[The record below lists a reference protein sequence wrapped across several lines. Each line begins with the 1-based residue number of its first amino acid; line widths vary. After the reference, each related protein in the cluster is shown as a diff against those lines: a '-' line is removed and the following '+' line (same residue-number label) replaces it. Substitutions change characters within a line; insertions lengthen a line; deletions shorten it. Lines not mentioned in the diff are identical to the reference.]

1 MEHDLA
7 AFRRWMQEKRL
18 AASTVDT
25 YVQVTAKF
33 LGYASRKRA
42 PEISA
47 IWIQRFNFD
56 EIVKKKRSISYQ
68 NQCINGI
75 KKYLEFLGTPMEV
88 GELQRP
94 RKPKVLPVILSK
106 EEVKRLL
113 EATAN
118 RKHRALLTL
127 VYSAGLR
134 IGEALSLKL
143 NDIDSRRMLIHIQG
157 AKGKKDRY
165 TLLSHKFLTELRDYY
180 RTYRPRVYLFEGQ
193 KGGRYSVTSARQVF
207 QRSVRKAGI
216 TKKVRLH
223 TLRHSFA
230 THLLEDGVD
239 IRYIQSLLGHND
251 PKTTMIYTHVS
262 ESHIGNLRNPFDNL

>member
-1 MEHDLA
+1 MKHDLA

-33 LGYASRKRA
+33 LGYAARKRA
-42 PEISA
+42 SEISA

-56 EIVKKKRSISYQ
+56 EIVKKKRSVSYQ

-75 KKYLEFLGTPMEV
+75 KKYLDFLGTPLEV

-94 RKPKVLPVILSK
+94 RKPKVLPVVLSK

-180 RTYRPRVYLFEGQ
+180 RTYRPKVYLFEGQ
-193 KGGRYSVTSARQVF
+193 QGGRYSVTSARQVF